1 MKNWYIYFV
10 AMMAIYGLGCNRT
23 TSKKQVMQIGP
34 ADAQCL
40 NCDTLGTTVRMNMI
54 QNHYPLDTKNVYAI
68 LLNPKRKSLI
78 FGGDWTLQKWE
89 NGSWMGAKM
98 NGMYGFGDVGMQLNF
113 APDYYCFSYPVSCY
127 RITSGK
133 YRIIQSFHDG
143 RTENCFTEKYY
154 VMRTKLLL
162 GVLAWFAACTLQ
174 AQEVNDRYIEVTGT
188 SEIEIVPDKIHYLI
202 EIREYFEEE
211 FDGKSKSEEYR
222 TKVPLGQIEQQLWKV
237 LIDVGIPK
245 EAVRTQEVG
254 DYWRRQGQDFLVS
267 KKYDITLT
275 DFKQI
280 DEIVKRIDTRGVNT
294 MRIGELENKD
304 MLVYHQKGKIEALK
318 AAQRKA
324 TYLVEALGKKL
335 GAVIRIVE
343 DGNIGMSSLFSAQS
357 NVRASD
363 AASFDG
369 FRTIKRHYSMQ
380 VRFEITD

>member
-1 MKNWYIYFV
+1 
-10 AMMAIYGLGCNRT
+10 
-23 TSKKQVMQIGP
+23 
-34 ADAQCL
+34 
-40 NCDTLGTTVRMNMI
+40 
-54 QNHYPLDTKNVYAI
+54 
-68 LLNPKRKSLI
+68 
-78 FGGDWTLQKWE
+78 
-89 NGSWMGAKM
+89 
-98 NGMYGFGDVGMQLNF
+98 
-113 APDYYCFSYPVSCY
+113 
-127 RITSGK
+127 
-133 YRIIQSFHDG
+133 
-143 RTENCFTEKYY
+143 
-154 VMRTKLLL
+154 MRTKLLL
-162 GVLAWFAACTLQ
+162 GVFAWFAACTLQ

-324 TYLVEALGKKL
+324 AYLVEALGKKL
-335 GAVIRIVE
+335 GEVIRIVE
-343 DGNIGMSSLFSAQS
+343 DGNAGMSSFFSAQS
-357 NVRASD
+357 NVRTSD
-363 AASFDG
+363 AVSFDG
-369 FRTIKRHYSMQ
+369 FRTIKKYYSMQ

>member
-1 MKNWYIYFV
+1 
-10 AMMAIYGLGCNRT
+10 
-23 TSKKQVMQIGP
+23 
-34 ADAQCL
+34 
-40 NCDTLGTTVRMNMI
+40 
-54 QNHYPLDTKNVYAI
+54 
-68 LLNPKRKSLI
+68 
-78 FGGDWTLQKWE
+78 
-89 NGSWMGAKM
+89 
-98 NGMYGFGDVGMQLNF
+98 
-113 APDYYCFSYPVSCY
+113 
-127 RITSGK
+127 
-133 YRIIQSFHDG
+133 
-143 RTENCFTEKYY
+143 
-154 VMRTKLLL
+154 MRTKLLL
-162 GVLAWFAACTLQ
+162 GVLAWFAVCTLQ

-324 TYLVEALGKKL
+324 AYLVEALGKKL
-335 GAVIRIVE
+335 GEVIRIVE
-343 DGNIGMSSLFSAQS
+343 DGNAGMSSFFSAQS

-363 AASFDG
+363 AVSFDG
-369 FRTIKRHYSMQ
+369 FRTIKKYYSMQ